1 MAVGLEVGGMVGLFV
16 GVILAL
22 ETVDPLGIRVEG
34 TRVDGRKVGFKEVGL
49 RVLTAEGF
57 LLGVEVGEAALIE
70 LVECTEGEPF
80 ARILFA

>member
-1 MAVGLEVGGMVGLFV
+1 MAVGLEVGGMVGIFV
-16 GVILAL
+16 GFILAL
-22 ETVDPLGIRVEG
+22 ELVDPLGIRVEG

-80 ARILFA
+80 ARIRFA